1 MPGGAPEFYM
11 FPRSH
16 GDIYFLRN
24 EKKVRKSKESCL
36 RKGSRF
42 HILVRSPEVWEH
54 PRAHILGCPSLKRAH
69 F

>member
-42 HILVRSPEVWEH
+42 DINF
-54 PRAHILGCPSLKRAH
+54 GFK
-69 F
+69 